1 MIFIVYSELMLI
13 FHKEKKKRKSEQMAK
28 DSQLDQELQSRL
40 EDQPSLVD
48 PEINMEEHRRY

>member
-1 MIFIVYSELMLI
+1 MLI
-13 FHKEKKKRKSEQMAK
+13 FRKGKKKRKSEQIAK

-40 EDQPSLVD
+40 EDQRSLVD